1 MNGWIDA
8 PPYPARSAFS
18 LFSRGLEPR
27 PIRYIA
33 QKPHKFQNLTRS
45 VIGSVNRLIGV
56 CMNVITYM
64 MYLDYRGLACGKET
78 RTRNEMNGM
87 DREAGSGGLG
97 TLYRVGRLEMKIEIK

>member
-1 MNGWIDA
+1 MD
-8 PPYPARSAFS
+8 
-18 LFSRGLEPR
+18 
-27 PIRYIA
+27 
-33 QKPHKFQNLTRS
+33 
-45 VIGSVNRLIGV
+45 VII
-56 CMNVITYM
+56 YM